1 MQQRL
6 SARTLTTELNLT
18 MRSQLL
24 TILALLTASTA
35 LCLADKAAD
44 LKPVLNQPGKL
55 IVDEKFAG
63 GALPSS
69 WGGVQ
74 GDWQVRDGAV
84 VGKEKAS
91 DEHPAVLFLN
101 QPHRDSIV
109 RFSFKLDGAKSFN
122 LSLNHSKGH
131 LFRVAVDADGLTLSK
146 DKDKKDPKS
155 KVAQLGK
162 ASGKFE
168 AGKWH
173 TLQLETKGGKVSVQA
188 DNGTKLEGSHPEL
201 DVDKTGY
208 RFIMRGESLRVT
220 DVKVWEVEK
229 TPSAAK

>member
-1 MQQRL
+1 MNRNL
-6 SARTLTTELNLT
+6 LPALVLLAASAT
-18 MRSQLL
+18 
-24 TILALLTASTA
+24 
-35 LCLADKAAD
+35 LCLAEKGAD
-44 LKPVLNQPGKL
+44 LKPLLNKPGKL
-55 IVDEKFAG
+55 VVDEKFDG

-91 DEHPAVLFLN
+91 DEHPAVLFLG
-101 QPHRDSIV
+101 QPHRDSIL
-109 RFSFKLDGAKSFN
+109 RFSFKLDGSKNFSV
-122 LSLNHSKGH
+122 SLNHPKGH
-131 LFRVAVDADGLTLSK
+131 LFRVSVAEDGLTLLK

-155 KVAQLGK
+155 KSLTLGK

-173 TLQLETKGGKVSVQA
+173 TLLIETQGAKVSVQA
-188 DNGTKLEGSHPEL
+188 DNGAKLEGCHPEL

-208 RFIMRGESLRVT
+208 RFVMRHEFLRVT
-220 DVKVWEVEK
+220 DVKVWQAEK
-229 TPSAAK
+229 ATAVSK

>member
-1 MQQRL
+1 
-6 SARTLTTELNLT
+6 
-18 MRSQLL
+18 MRSQLIAAI
-24 TILALLTASTA
+24 TLLTVSTS
-35 LCLADKAAD
+35 LCLAEKASD
-44 LKPVLNQPGKL
+44 LKPVLNKPGKL
-55 IVDEKFAG
+55 VVDENFAG

-122 LSLNHSKGH
+122 LSLNHPKGH
-131 LFRVAVDADGLTLSK
+131 LFRVAVAEDGLTLSK

-162 ASGKFE
+162 ATGRFE

-173 TLQLETKGGKVSVQA
+173 TLLLETKGGKVSVQA
-188 DNGTKLEGSHPEL
+188 DNGTKVDGSHPEL

-208 RFIMRGESLRVT
+208 RFITRGESLRVA

>member
-1 MQQRL
+1 MSEQ
-6 SARTLTTELNLT
+6 LNLT

-24 TILALLTASTA
+24 ATLALLTASTA

-44 LKPVLNQPGKL
+44 LKPVLNQPGKVV
-55 IVDEKFAG
+55 VDEKFAG

-74 GDWQVRDGAV
+74 GDWQVRDGTV

-101 QPHRDSIV
+101 QPHRDAIV
-109 RFSFKLDGAKSFN
+109 RFSFKLDGAKNFS
-122 LSLNHSKGH
+122 LSLNHPKGH
-131 LFRVAVDADGLTLSK
+131 LFRVAIAEDGLTLSK
-146 DKDKKDPKS
+146 DKDKKDPKA
-155 KVAQLGK
+155 KAVQLGK
-162 ASGKFE
+162 AAGKFE

-173 TLQLETKGGKVSVQA
+173 TLVMETKGGKVSVQA
-188 DNGTKLEGSHPEL
+188 DNGAKVEGSHPEL

-208 RFIMRGESLRVT
+208 RFVIKGESLRVS
-220 DVKVWEVEK
+220 DVKVWQAEK
-229 TPSAAK
+229 ATAAAK

>member
-1 MQQRL
+1 
-6 SARTLTTELNLT
+6 

-24 TILALLTASTA
+24 AALTVLTASTA
-35 LCLADKAAD
+35 LGLADKAAD
-44 LKPVLNQPGKL
+44 LTPVLNQPGKL
-55 IVDEKFAG
+55 VVDEKFAG

-91 DEHPAVLFLN
+91 DEHAAVLFLN
-101 QPHRDSIV
+101 RPHRDAIV
-109 RFSFKLDGAKSFN
+109 RFSFRLDGAKGFN
-122 LSLNHSKGH
+122 LSLNHLKGH
-131 LFRVAVDADGLTLSK
+131 LFRVAVAADGLTLSK

-155 KVAQLGK
+155 KAVQLGK

-168 AGKWH
+168 TGKWH
-173 TLQLETKGGKVSVQA
+173 TLLMETKGGKVSVQA
-188 DNGTKLEGSHPEL
+188 DNGAKVEGNHPEL

-208 RFIMRGESLRVT
+208 RFVVRGESLRLS
-220 DVKVWEVEK
+220 DVKVWQGEK
-229 TPSAAK
+229 TTAAAK

>member
-1 MQQRL
+1 
-6 SARTLTTELNLT
+6 

-24 TILALLTASTA
+24 AALAVLAATSN
-35 LCLADKAAD
+35 LCLAEKAAD
-44 LKPVLNQPGKL
+44 LKPLLNQPGKVV
-55 IVDEKFAG
+55 VDEKFVG
-63 GALPSS
+63 GTLPSS

-91 DEHPAVLFLN
+91 DEHAAVLFLN
-101 QPHRDSIV
+101 QPHRDAIV
-109 RFSFKLDGAKSFN
+109 RFSFKLDGAKNFS
-122 LSLNHSKGH
+122 LSINHPKGH
-131 LFRVAVDADGLTLSK
+131 LFRVAIAEDGLTLSK

-155 KVAQLGK
+155 KAAQLGK

-173 TLQLETKGGKVSVQA
+173 TLLMETKGGKVSVQA
-188 DNGTKLEGSHPEL
+188 DNGAKLEGSHPEL

-208 RFIMRGESLRVT
+208 RFVMKGESLRLS
-220 DVKVWEVEK
+220 DVKVWEAAKVS
-229 TPSAAK
+229 SAAK

>member
-1 MQQRL
+1 
-6 SARTLTTELNLT
+6 
-18 MRSQLL
+18 MRSRFLS
-24 TILALLTASTA
+24 TFTALLFVTSAAT
-35 LCLADKAAD
+35 LFADKAAD

-55 IVDEKFAG
+55 VVDEKFAA

-91 DEHPAVLFLN
+91 DAHAAVLFLN
-101 QPHRDSIV
+101 QPHRDAIV
-109 RFSFKLDGAKSFN
+109 RFSFKLDGAKNFN
-122 LSLNHSKGH
+122 LSLNHPKGH
-131 LFRVAVDADGLTLSK
+131 LFRVAVAEDGLILSK

-155 KVAQLGK
+155 KVVQLGK
-162 ASGKFE
+162 AAGKFE

-173 TLQLETKGGKVSVQA
+173 TLLLETKGGKVSVRA
-188 DNGTKLEGSHPEL
+188 DNGAKVEGSHPEL

-208 RFIMRGESLRVT
+208 RFVMKGESLRVT
-220 DVKVWEVEK
+220 DVKVWE
-229 TPSAAK
+229 AAK